1 MEEYEVFAS
10 MKSRQRIFLGL
21 LFCLSI
27 VAPALA
33 DSDSF
38 YCVGRGYIAFDLR
51 SFLHPGL
58 AAPHVLRLFR
68 FGSERGI
75 YKAAEWS
82 MTDFQIHGMRCTRD
96 RIVVL
101 GSENANYV
109 FDIADH
115 RNSAP
120 NAGSDDAA
128 SSLEGQL
135 GWSVEGVKSLEST
148 DPEHKYRLVLSHHT
162 SGSEVTWTADLLQID
177 SHQKV
182 TQRALLYER
191 QEPEESGD

>member
-1 MEEYEVFAS
+1 MFS
-10 MKSRQRIFLGL
+10 RMKSSQQVALGL
-21 LFCLSI
+21 LLCLFSA
-27 VAPALA
+27 APALA
-33 DSDSF
+33 DSDSS
-38 YCVGRGYIAFDLR
+38 YCVGKDYIAFDLR
-51 SFLHPGL
+51 SFLHPEL
-58 AAPHVLRLFR
+58 TVPHVLRLYR

-75 YKAAEWS
+75 YKAAEWP
-82 MTDFQIHGMRCTRD
+82 MADFQIHGMRCTRD
-96 RIVVL
+96 RIVVV
-101 GSENANYV
+101 GSENAKYV

-115 RNSAP
+115 GNSTP
-120 NAGSDDAA
+120 NADNEDAA

-135 GWSVEGVKSLEST
+135 GWSVEGVKNLEST

-162 SGSEVTWTADLLQID
+162 NGSEVTWTADLLQID